1 MTRRRLIWTI
11 ARIVI
16 VVALGV
22 LGFGRLRALGSLAA
36 GEHRPARDRY
46 NEGVA
51 ALVKGDYGAA
61 EKALLD
67 ARSNAGVD
75 PELRFRA
82 AYDLGF
88 ALASHADQKRI
99 GKDADLTAALDLAQQ
114 AVSWLTDASRLRPD
128 HADTRANLAIARAK
142 VQAISDELLKG
153 EGKLEVRLDRL
164 IGEQREVL
172 DEARGAWLAIK
183 ETGGSDPLAQ
193 QGTLTHLA
201 DRERGIVAEAGV
213 VGDLAADEIDA
224 IGKKPE
230 DKRSEQEKVR
240 VIQLK
245 NLDHYLMAGRTRIT
259 EARRKLQELAAEDGV
274 GRSEAALVALKR
286 AREQL
291 LDPIM
296 VMKLIAQDE
305 LAVLQDT
312 AHADTRALEL
322 APAAG
327 ADKDSKDGKDG
338 KDSKDS
344 KPARPPAVLP
354 GWLEPP
360 VIAERQGSIRDRLE
374 EVRARLQAAAADA
387 PAPAPA
393 AGSPAAAPNPTG
405 STASGS
411 TASGSTTSGS
421 TASGSTA
428 SGSTAAPAPAAGSG
442 AGSAVLLTP
451 NRSAPSSAAA
461 PAPAS
466 PAAAPPSPEEA
477 QRAKLLERVRAALP
491 AVGEATTAMDRA
503 RQALAD
509 KQVKQALDHEQAALA
524 ALARAIEQFSDLKQL
539 VELAYAEHQAL
550 LQLLSPE
557 AAKQL
562 DAATRSRQAHELL
575 SQNQGRMPRIHDLI
589 ADELTRLDE
598 QARQVEA
605 KAAAAGLGA
614 GSGAGSAAGSGA
626 GSGTGSATGSGA
638 GSATG
643 SGAGSAQDPKQAEAQ
658 NQVEQARQQLDQ
670 ARQQMTQ
677 ADELRGQAQTALAAL
692 DKALSGTAD
701 PMPPARDA
709 DAKLTELR
717 KLFFS
722 VIEHLQEL
730 IRDQGET
737 RDQTSAAS
745 GEDDF
750 TRGPKLP
757 GLITR
762 QDGHA
767 QLAKAITEA
776 LARQA
781 DAAAKQ
787 PAQGQA
793 QGQGPNPR
801 SLAAAA
807 DEVRQSQGDMADA
820 GTNLVKA
827 RDSKTTTES
836 LAPGV
841 KSQGKALEHLENA
854 LKLLQPPQKNNQND
868 KDQQQQQQQ
877 QQQQKQKQDQ
887 QPQQGGAG
895 QRARDEDARRQRER
909 RDRDAQSDPV
919 EKDW

>member
-1 MTRRRLIWTI
+1 MMVRTLPL
-11 ARIVI
+11 ACLVAGLAGG
-16 VVALGV
+16 VVAGLG
-22 LGFGRLRALGSLAA
+22 GCA
-36 GEHRPARDRY
+36 GEHRAARDRY

-51 ALVKGDYGAA
+51 ALAKRDYEAA

-67 ARSNAGVD
+67 ARSQAGVD

-88 ALASHADQKRI
+88 AFASHADQKRI
-99 GKDADLTAALDLAQQ
+99 GKDADLSAALDLAQQ
-114 AVSWLTDASRLRPD
+114 AASWLADAGRLRPD
-128 HADTRANLAIARAK
+128 DADTKANLAIARAK
-142 VQAISDELLKG
+142 VQAISDELRQG
-153 EGKLEVRLDRL
+153 EGKLEARLDRL
-164 IGEQREVL
+164 IGEQRGVL

-183 ETGGSDPLAQ
+183 QAGGSDPLAQ

-201 DRERGIVAEAGV
+201 DTERGIVAEAGV
-213 VGDLAADEIDA
+213 VSDLAADEIDA

-230 DKRSEQEKVR
+230 DKRSQQEKVR

-245 NLDHYLMAGRTRIT
+245 HLDLYLMDGRTRIT

-291 LDPIM
+291 LDPIT
-296 VMKLIAQDE
+296 VMKLVAQDE

-312 AHADTRALEL
+312 AHADSHALEL
-322 APAAG
+322 APTVAPTQG
-327 ADKDSKDGKDG
+327 GQGGKD
-338 KDSKDS
+338 
-344 KPARPPAVLP
+344 ARPAVLP

-360 VIAERQGSIRDRLE
+360 VIAERQAGIRDRLE
-374 EVRARLQAAAADA
+374 EVRARLQAAADA
-387 PAPAPA
+387 PAPAPGSQA
-393 AGSPAAAPNPTG
+393 ASPS
-405 STASGS
+405 ST
-411 TASGSTTSGS
+411 
-421 TASGSTA
+421 GSTA

-451 NRSAPSSAAA
+451 NGSPPNAAAPA

-466 PAAAPPSPEEA
+466 PAAGPQSPEEA
-477 QRAKLLERVRAALP
+477 QRAKLLERVKAALP
-491 AVGEATTAMDRA
+491 ALGEASPAMDRA
-503 RQALAD
+503 RQALAG
-509 KQVKQALDHEQAALA
+509 KQVKQALDHEQAALD
-524 ALARAIEQFSDLKQL
+524 ALGRAIEQFSDLKQL
-539 VELAYAEHQAL
+539 VELTYADHQAL
-550 LQLLSPE
+550 LQLLAPE

-562 DAATRSRQAHELL
+562 DAATRGRQAHELL
-575 SQNQGRMPRIHDLI
+575 SHDLGRMPRIHDLI
-589 ADELTRLDE
+589 ADELAQLDE
-598 QARQVEA
+598 QARQIEA
-605 KAAAAGLGA
+605 KAAEAGAGAGASAGSSA
-614 GSGAGSAAGSGA
+614 GSGAGSAAGSA
-626 GSGTGSATGSGA
+626 VGSGSGA
-638 GSATG
+638 GSA
-643 SGAGSAQDPKQAEAQ
+643 ADPKQAAAQ
-658 NQVEQARQQLDQ
+658 QQIEQAKQQLEQ
-670 ARQQMTQ
+670 AKQQMTR
-677 ADELRGQAQTALAAL
+677 AEELRGQAQTALAAL
-692 DKALSGTAD
+692 DKALSGTGD
-701 PMPPARDA
+701 PMPPAKDA
-709 DAKLTELR
+709 DEKLSELR

-730 IRDQGET
+730 IREQGET

-767 QLAKAITEA
+767 QMAKAITEA

-787 PAQGQA
+787 PAQAQA
-793 QGQGPNPR
+793 QGQGQAPNPK

-820 GTNLVKA
+820 GASLVKA
-827 RDSKTTTES
+827 RDSKTTSES

-854 LKLLQPPQKNNQND
+854 LKLLQPPPQKNNQS
-868 KDQQQQQQQ
+868 DQDQQQQ
-877 QQQQKQKQDQ
+877 QQQQKQQQKQDP
-887 QPQQGGAG
+887 QPLQGGAG

-909 RDRDAQSDPV
+909 RDRDAQTDPV

>member
-1 MTRRRLIWTI
+1 MTVRTLSLVCLIAGLTTG
-11 ARIVI
+11 
-16 VVALGV
+16 LGC
-22 LGFGRLRALGSLAA
+22 A
-36 GEHRPARDRY
+36 GEHRAARDRY

-51 ALVKGDYGAA
+51 ALQKADYEAA

-67 ARSNAGVD
+67 ARSQAGVD

-82 AYDLGF
+82 AFDLGF
-88 ALASHADQKRI
+88 AFASHADQKRI
-99 GKDADLTAALDLAQQ
+99 GKDADLAAALELAQQ
-114 AVSWLTDASRLRPD
+114 AASWLGDASRLRPD
-128 HADTRANLAIARAK
+128 DADTRANLAIARAK
-142 VQAISDELLKG
+142 VQAISDELRKG

-164 IGEQREVL
+164 IGEQRGVL

-183 ETGGSDPLAQ
+183 EAGGSDPLAQ

-230 DKRSEQEKVR
+230 DKRSDQEKVR
-240 VIQLK
+240 VLQLK
-245 NLDHYLMAGRTRIT
+245 HLDLYLMEGRTRIT

-274 GRSEAALVALKR
+274 ARSEAALVALKR

-291 LDPIM
+291 LDPIT
-296 VMKLIAQDE
+296 VMKQVAQDE

-312 AHADTRALEL
+312 ARSDTRALEL
-322 APAAG
+322 APTAG
-327 ADKDSKDGKDG
+327 TGKDAKDGKAAG
-338 KDSKDS
+338 
-344 KPARPPAVLP
+344 PAAALP

-360 VIAERQGSIRDRLE
+360 VIGERQGGIRDRLE
-374 EVRARLQAAAADA
+374 EVRARMQAAADA
-387 PAPAPA
+387 PPPAQAPAPA
-393 AGSPAAAPNPTG
+393 N
-405 STASGS
+405 AS
-411 TASGSTTSGS
+411 
-421 TASGSTA
+421 
-428 SGSTAAPAPAAGSG
+428 
-442 AGSAVLLTP
+442 
-451 NRSAPSSAAA
+451 
-461 PAPAS
+461 
-466 PAAAPPSPEEA
+466 AAPPP
-477 QRAKLLERVRAALP
+477 QDPKQQKLLERVKAALP
-491 AVGEATTAMDRA
+491 AVGEASAAMDRA

-509 KQVKQALDHEQAALA
+509 KQVKQALDRVQAALE
-524 ALARAIEQFSDLKQL
+524 ALGRAIEQFSDLKQL

-550 LQLLSPE
+550 VQLLSPE
-557 AAKQL
+557 AARQL
-562 DAATRSRQAHELL
+562 DAATRSRQTHELL
-575 SQNQGRMPRIHDLI
+575 SHNLGRMPRIHDLI
-589 ADELTRLDE
+589 ADELAQLDQQGQQIE
-598 QARQVEA
+598 ARA
-605 KAAAAGLGA
+605 GAAAA
-614 GSGAGSAAGSGA
+614 AA
-626 GSGTGSATGSGA
+626 GSGA

-643 SGAGSAQDPKQAEAQ
+643 SSAGSAAGSGSPPDPKQAEAQ
-658 NQVEQARQQLDQ
+658 QHEQAKQQLAQ
-670 ARQQMTQ
+670 AKQQM
-677 ADELRGQAQTALAAL
+677 ARAEELRGQAQTALAAL
-692 DKALSGTAD
+692 DKALSGTGD

-709 DAKLTELR
+709 DGKLAELR

-730 IRDQGET
+730 IREQGDT

-757 GLITR
+757 GLVTR
-762 QDGHA
+762 QEGHA
-767 QLAKAITEA
+767 EMARAITGA
-776 LARQA
+776 LAQQA

-787 PAQGQA
+787 PAQGQ
-793 QGQGPNPR
+793 GQGPNPK

-820 GTNLVKA
+820 RGTLVKA
-827 RDSKTTTES
+827 RDSKTATES

-854 LKLLQPPQKNNQND
+854 LRLLQPPPQKNNQGD

-877 QQQQKQKQDQ
+877 QQQKKQQQDQ

-895 QRARDEDARRQRER
+895 QRARDQDARRQRER
-909 RDRDAQSDPV
+909 RDRDPQSDPV